1 MRTTNQNLV
10 YTYKESVMEGWCTTI
25 NIVSRNIKIVLIL
38 SKRHKHTINDKNT
51 ILINNIKCHVFGDE
65 YNRVNLP
72 PVFQLPGPGSPQLPS
87 AHPAPS
93 DPSLSGT
100 LPSAHPAPSDPS
112 LSGTLHS
119 AHPAPSDPSLSGT
132 LHSLSWLTK
141 TTHQYIHTHN
151 IVIYI
156 SIYKQNGRTH
166 V

>member
-100 LPSAHPAPSDPS
+100 L
-112 LSGTLHS
+112 HS
-119 AHPAPSDPSLSGT
+119 AHPAPSEPSLSGT
-132 LHSLSWLTK
+132 LHSLSLLSK

-156 SIYKQNGRTH
+156 SRYTHTLKYLDIYTLPLQGH
-166 V
+166 L